1 MKWGDLRRS
10 SNVEDMRGNGGGGM
24 IPLRGGLGLGGLVVV
39 VVGSLIFGVNPM
51 TVLSILNGGGSE
63 SIQTRQSQPRSAPA
77 NDQQM
82 QFVSAV
88 LGDMEDTWSQLLPQT
103 YRPAKLVLFTN
114 SVNSACG
121 YASSAVGPFYCPANQ
136 KVYLDLGFFDEL
148 SQRYQAAGDFAQAY
162 VIAHEVGHHIQTL
175 SGISE
180 QVRRQQQGL
189 SKAASNQLSV
199 KQELQADCYAG
210 LWGHYAQQR
219 NLLEFGDVDEALR
232 AASQIGDDAI
242 QKRSQGY
249 VVPESFTHGSS
260 AQRKQ
265 WFNIGLK
272 NGRVSDCNTFAS

>member
-1 MKWGDLRRS
+1 MKWGGLRRS
-10 SNVEDMRGNGGGGM
+10 SNVEDMRGSGGGGGM
-24 IPLRGGLGLGGLVVV
+24 IPLRGGLGLGGIIVV

-51 TVLSILNGGGSE
+51 TILSMLSGGDSGSM
-63 SIQTRQSQPRSAPA
+63 QPRQAQEAPA
-77 NDQQM
+77 NDQKT

-88 LGDMEDTWSQLLPQT
+88 LGDMEDTWSQLLPQA
-103 YRPAKLVLFTN
+103 YQPAKLVLFSN

-121 YASSAVGPFYCPANQ
+121 YASAAVGPFYCPANR
-136 KVYLDLGFFDEL
+136 KVYLDLAFFDEL

-175 SGISE
+175 TGISE
-180 QVRRQQQGL
+180 QINRQQRGQ
-189 SKAASNQLSV
+189 SKAVVNQLSV

-219 NLLEFGDVDEALR
+219 NLLDFGDVDEALT

-260 AQRKQ
+260 AQRKR
-265 WFNIGLK
+265 WFNTGFK
-272 NGRVSDCNTFAS
+272 SGKVSDCNTFAS